1 MTIKG
6 FQSLRFSPSWL
17 LGVAAGIF
25 LLLLP
30 AVQAEQCYNAN
41 DMDAATRGAMER
53 AAVQYFN
60 DFASGNAAD
69 LQRNANA
76 SLAANFAGVQA
87 AMTENQPVLSG
98 GQATARATYQLE
110 TGGTG
115 TLDRAEFLC
124 GIWGT
129 PQFVS
134 FDLTNLPA
142 GRYGLVIEDVKTS
155 KQPYYVSFVLQQEQP
170 NGPWKLAGF
179 PPPTP
184 AEVLGH
190 DAPWYLTKAREFK
203 SKGQAHNAYFYYQQA
218 RALVAPVSFMS
229 DTPLV
234 KLDREAEQSIPADLP
249 VKGPVALA
257 AANGK
262 SYSLTQ
268 VFPVVVE
275 GGMDLVVKYS
285 LPDIS
290 DTGKTFQDNS
300 AVISALVK
308 THPEYRETFQGIVAR
323 AVDPS
328 GHDYG
333 TLLAM
338 KDIK

>member
-110 TGGTG
+110 T
-115 TLDRAEFLC
+115 
-124 GIWGT
+124 
-129 PQFVS
+129 
-134 FDLTNLPA
+134 
-142 GRYGLVIEDVKTS
+142 
-155 KQPYYVSFVLQQEQP
+155 
-170 NGPWKLAGF
+170 
-179 PPPTP
+179 
-184 AEVLGH
+184 
-190 DAPWYLTKAREFK
+190 
-203 SKGQAHNAYFYYQQA
+203 
-218 RALVAPVSFMS
+218 
-229 DTPLV
+229 
-234 KLDREAEQSIPADLP
+234 
-249 VKGPVALA
+249 
-257 AANGK
+257 
-262 SYSLTQ
+262 
-268 VFPVVVE
+268 
-275 GGMDLVVKYS
+275 
-285 LPDIS
+285 
-290 DTGKTFQDNS
+290 
-300 AVISALVK
+300 
-308 THPEYRETFQGIVAR
+308 
-323 AVDPS
+323 
-328 GHDYG
+328 
-333 TLLAM
+333 
-338 KDIK
+338 